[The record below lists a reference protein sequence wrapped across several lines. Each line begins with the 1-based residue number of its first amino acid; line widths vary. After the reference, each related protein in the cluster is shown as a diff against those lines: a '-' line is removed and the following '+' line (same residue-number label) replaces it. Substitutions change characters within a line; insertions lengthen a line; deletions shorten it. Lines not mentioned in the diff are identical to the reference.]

1 MAGLLRP
8 RSVAVVGA
16 SPRTFV
22 GGIALRNLRTL
33 NFAGRVTPVNPRRPE
48 IDGVTAAGCMAELD
62 HTPDVALL
70 LVGADRVLQAAREA
84 VDCGVRGLVVPGA
97 GHTDSGAAADAV
109 IGGLRALAADA
120 GVVVAGPNCMGYVDM
135 VTGAAPY
142 VGTVPEQVRPGRIGV
157 VAQSGAV
164 VEAVIN
170 AGGRVPLSTAV
181 SSGAEAVTDI
191 ADYLRFFAADE
202 HTGAV
207 LAFVEAFADPA
218 AFLAAAR
225 ELAAAGKPLAV
236 CKVGRSAVAQAGV
249 TAHSGKLAGS
259 HRVAMAAVRQAGAI
273 VCDDLDELLVT
284 GELLAAG
291 LPRGVRL
298 HVVANSGGEA
308 NLLADLADDAGL
320 LLPALSGEAVA
331 ALRARWPRFTPGN
344 PLDPWGVDDYRAVYP
359 EALRIAAEELGD
371 VLVVSLDAQVTCGD
385 AEQQL
390 GLDLAGWLADAAE
403 AAAAAPGAAA
413 PAAAAPGGCSSGH
426 LRPQLHPVDKP
437 ELPPAPGGCSSG
449 HPRPQ
454 PHPVDTPP
462 AEAAAK
468 LCVFLSPSSH
478 DPPPALARLCAE
490 RGIALL
496 RGARPALTAIAST
509 ARWAPAPPPA
519 PAVAA
524 PPPPTDLSSILQ
536 RALDEDAALD
546 VVAAYGI
553 DVPRRKRVPDAG
565 AAVMAAE
572 RIGFPVVIKCLI
584 PGVAHKTELGLVAT
598 GLVDA
603 KAVRGAA
610 LDLLARAQ
618 DRGMGAELL
627 VAEHVPADLELVA
640 GYRRDPQF
648 GPTVVVGFGGVWA
661 EHLDDVAVRV
671 GRVTA
676 GEAEAMLA
684 ETIAGRL
691 LRNARGVALP
701 AAAVAHAVAAL
712 SALGCDHPRI
722 TAVECNPLR
731 VSRHRV
737 VAVDALVEMEPE
749 P

>member
-1 MAGLLRP
+1 MTARPLPPPRPAVADVARLLRP
-8 RSVAVVGA
+8 GSVAVVGA

-22 GGIALRNLRTL
+22 GGIALRNLRAL
-33 NFAGRVTPVNPRRPE
+33 GFAGTVTPVNPRRPE
-48 IDGVTAAGCMAELD
+48 IDGVPAAGSMAELD

-70 LVGADRVLQAAREA
+70 LVGADRVLHAAREA

-97 GHTDSGAAADAV
+97 GHTDSGAAADTV
-109 IGGLRALAADA
+109 IRGLRALAADT

-142 VGTVPEQVRPGRIGV
+142 VGTVPAQVRAGRIGV

-181 SSGAEAVTDI
+181 SSGTEAVTDL

-202 HTGAV
+202 HTHAV
-207 LAFVEAFADPA
+207 LAFVEAVADPT
-218 AFLAAAR
+218 AFLAAA
-225 ELAAAGKPLAV
+225 EALAAAGKPLAI

-259 HRVAMAAVRQAGAI
+259 HRVAMAAMRQAGAI

-284 GELLAAG
+284 GELLAVG
-291 LPRGVRL
+291 RPPGERL
-298 HVVANSGGEA
+298 HIVANSGGEA
-308 NLLADLADDAGL
+308 NLLADLTDDTGL
-320 LLPALSGEAVA
+320 RLPPLRSEAVA

-359 EALRIAAEELGD
+359 EALRIAAAEPGD
-371 VLVVSLDAQVTCGD
+371 VLVVSLDAQTTCGD
-385 AEQQL
+385 AEQRL
-390 GLDLAGWLADAAE
+390 ALDLAGWLADAAH
-403 AAAAAPGAAA
+403 AAAAAA
-413 PAAAAPGGCSSGH
+413 
-426 LRPQLHPVDKP
+426 
-437 ELPPAPGGCSSG
+437 PPAPGGCGSG
-449 HPRPQ
+449 QRGPQAHPDGPA
-454 PHPVDTPP
+454 
-462 AEAAAK
+462 AEATAK
-468 LCVFLSPSSH
+468 LCVFLSPASH

-496 RGARPALTAIAST
+496 RGARPALTAIART
-509 ARWAPAPPPA
+509 ARWAPVSPAPPADVTATAAPA
-519 PAVAA
+519 PSPAI
-524 PPPPTDLSSILQ
+524 DLCPILHS
-536 RALDEDAALD
+536 ALDEDAALN

-553 DVPRRKRVPDAG
+553 DVPRRERVADAG
-565 AAVMAAE
+565 AAVVAAE
-572 RIGFPVVIKCLI
+572 RIGFPVVVKCLI
-584 PGVAHKTELGLVAT
+584 PGVTHKTELGLVAT

-603 KAVRGAA
+603 QAVRAAA
-610 LDLLARAQ
+610 LHLLARAQ

-648 GPTVVVGFGGVWA
+648 GPTVVVGLGGVWA

-676 GEAEAMLA
+676 AEAEALLD
-684 ETIAGRL
+684 ETVAGRL
-691 LRNARGVALP
+691 LRHPRGAALP
-701 AAAVAHAVAAL
+701 LGVVAHAVAAL

-722 TAVECNPLR
+722 AAAECNPLR
-731 VSRHRV
+731 VSRDRV
-737 VAVDALVEMEPE
+737 VAVDALVEMESE
-749 P
+749 S

>member
-1 MAGLLRP
+1 MSARPPQPRRPAVADVAGLLRP

-33 NFAGRVTPVNPRRPE
+33 HFAGRVTPVNPRRPE
-48 IDGVTAAGCMAELD
+48 IDGVTAASSLSELD

-97 GHTDSGAAADAV
+97 GHTDSGAAAQAV
-109 IGGLRALAADA
+109 TVGLRELAADA

-142 VGTVPEQVRPGRIGV
+142 VGTVPEQVRAGSIGV

-218 AFLAAAR
+218 AFLAAAQ
-225 ELAAAGKPLAV
+225 EMATAGKPLAV
-236 CKVGRSAVAQAGV
+236 CKVGRSAVAQTGV

-259 HRVAMAAVRQAGAI
+259 HRVAMAAMRQAGAI

-284 GELLAAG
+284 GELLATG

-308 NLLADLADDAGL
+308 NLLADLAEDAGL
-320 LLPALSGEAVA
+320 RLPPMSGEGVA

-359 EALRIAAEELGD
+359 EALRIAAAEPGD
-371 VLVVSLDAQVTCGD
+371 VLMVSLDAQATCGD

-390 GLDLAGWLADAAE
+390 GLDLAGWLAE
-403 AAAAAPGAAA
+403 AAAGAGAAA
-413 PAAAAPGGCSSGH
+413 GAAAG
-426 LRPQLHPVDKP
+426 
-437 ELPPAPGGCSSG
+437 
-449 HPRPQ
+449 
-454 PHPVDTPP
+454 
-462 AEAAAK
+462 AK
-468 LCVFLSPSSH
+468 LCVFLSPASH

-496 RGARPALTAIAST
+496 RGARPALTSLART
-509 ARWAPAPPPA
+509 ARWAAALPPGTA
-519 PAVAA
+519 AAA
-524 PPPPTDLSSILQ
+524 PQPVMDLGSILQ
-536 RALDEDAALD
+536 RVTDEDAALD
-546 VVAAYGI
+546 AVAAYGI
-553 DVPRRKRVPDAG
+553 DVPRRERVADAG
-565 AAVMAAE
+565 AAVVAAE
-572 RIGFPVVIKCLI
+572 HIGFPVVIKCLI
-584 PGVAHKTELGLVAT
+584 PGVTHKTELGLVAT

-603 KAVRGAA
+603 KAARSAA
-610 LDLLARAQ
+610 LDLLASAQ
-618 DRGMGAELL
+618 DRGVGAELL
-627 VAEHVPADLELVA
+627 VAEHVPADLELIA
-640 GYRRDPQF
+640 GFRRDPQF
-648 GPTVVVGFGGVWA
+648 GPTVVVGLGGIWT

-671 GRVTA
+671 GRVTTA
-676 GEAEAMLA
+676 EAEAMLDD
-684 ETIAGRL
+684 TIAGRL
-691 LRNARGVALP
+691 LRNPRGTALP
-701 AAAVAHAVAAL
+701 VGAVGHAVAAL
-712 SALGCDHPRI
+712 SALGCDHPGI
-722 TAVECNPLR
+722 AAVECNPLR
-731 VSRHRV
+731 VSRDRV
-737 VAVDALVEMEPE
+737 VAVDALIEMELKP
-749 P
+749 